1 MRKMVGRNKR
11 RRTAECIGVCFEPL
25 EPRLLLSGSWAA
37 GVDNPSPDPQPNNQD
52 GFTQES
58 GVLFESTGTSGVDAL
73 QQKQSQPQTG
83 TIVDILASAPAI
95 EEFAAADPA
104 PEAAISEGQTPPAS
118 SGIKQRLSTMPN
130 CSQCLM
136 IRPGRRASWYLS
148 MKMWPVTNN

>member
-1 MRKMVGRNKR
+1 M
-11 RRTAECIGVCFEPL
+11 
-25 EPRLLLSGSWAA
+25 
-37 GVDNPSPDPQPNNQD
+37 DNPSPDPQPNNQD

-58 GVLFESTGTSGVDAL
+58 GVLFESTGISGVDAL

-118 SGIKQRLSTMPN
+118 SDTQATLSTMPTAAHRTQHL
-130 CSQCLM
+130 SPTR
-136 IRPGRRASWYLS
+136 RPRPQSENWFL
-148 MKMWPVTNN
+148 